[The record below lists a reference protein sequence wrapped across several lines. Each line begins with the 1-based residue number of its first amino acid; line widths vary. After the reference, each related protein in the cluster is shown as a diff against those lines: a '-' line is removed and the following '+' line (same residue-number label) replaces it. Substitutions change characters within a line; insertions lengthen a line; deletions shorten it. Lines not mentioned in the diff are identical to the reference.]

1 MQRQIVSFRTVL
13 ILLWG
18 ASPQAIILLILASSL
33 TGFLTPIGLL
43 CTQHFLDAIVS
54 SVSAGGKF
62 ASVVI
67 WLLLL
72 LGVTLFGNLT
82 SMALQTLRANFS
94 DVLALHI
101 TQKISSKENIP
112 SRIICVRN
120 IEFYVIYIIR
130 FHVPIFIQSGIF
142 MIIQVVLFKQL
153 LISQQFCII
162 DLHTITVRVL
172 IRRNKIVVANW
183 NKITRLIN
191 FVRDLIRKM

>member
-1 MQRQIVSFRTVL
+1 MLKKLFTKMQRQIVSFRTVL

-43 CTQHFLDAIVS
+43 CTQHFLDAIVR

-101 TQKISSKENIP
+101 TQKTLATVYKGNI
-112 SRIICVRN
+112 IKNLIMDC
-120 IEFYVIYIIR
+120 
-130 FHVPIFIQSGIF
+130 QSYTKYRPNETTGGIF
-142 MIIQVVLFKQL
+142 V
-153 LISQQFCII
+153 SW
-162 DLHTITVRVL
+162 
-172 IRRNKIVVANW
+172 RRKEELPTGA
-183 NKITRLIN
+183 
-191 FVRDLIRKM
+191 

>member
-1 MQRQIVSFRTVL
+1 MKGFVGSGLQLKAADICKFGIYQSLNCAVIEKRQ
-13 ILLWG
+13 
-18 ASPQAIILLILASSL
+18 
-33 TGFLTPIGLL
+33 GF
-43 CTQHFLDAIVS
+43 VY
-54 SVSAGGKF
+54 
-62 ASVVI
+62 
-67 WLLLL
+67 
-72 LGVTLFGNLT
+72 
-82 SMALQTLRANFS
+82 
-94 DVLALHI
+94 
-101 TQKISSKENIP
+101 QKISSKENIP

-191 FVRDLIRKM
+191 FVRDLIRKMIGKKPPSRRPNRRDTQELTTQRWCFSVLSESFFP

>member
-1 MQRQIVSFRTVL
+1 MLKKLFTKMQRQIVSFRTVL

-43 CTQHFLDAIVS
+43 CTQHFLDAIVR

-82 SMALQTLRANFS
+82 SMHFKRSEQTLVMYWRFISRKRLLQNIK
-94 DVLALHI
+94 LY
-101 TQKISSKENIP
+101 TQKRLK
-112 SRIICVRN
+112 RKK
-120 IEFYVIYIIR
+120 
-130 FHVPIFIQSGIF
+130 F
-142 MIIQVVLFKQL
+142 M
-153 LISQQFCII
+153 
-162 DLHTITVRVL
+162 TVSIWR
-172 IRRNKIVVANW
+172 
-183 NKITRLIN
+183 
-191 FVRDLIRKM
+191 

>member
-1 MQRQIVSFRTVL
+1 MLKKLFTKMQRQIVSFRTVL

-43 CTQHFLDAIVS
+43 CTQHFLDAIVR

-101 TQKISSKENIP
+101 TQKTLAKYQVIHAEAFEKNARPNQLYYVEKFNAWSFSAFIYPEN
-112 SRIICVRN
+112 
-120 IEFYVIYIIR
+120 EEE
-130 FHVPIFIQSGIF
+130 
-142 MIIQVVLFKQL
+142 VLYALQRSFQN
-153 LISQQFCII
+153 
-162 DLHTITVRVL
+162 
-172 IRRNKIVVANW
+172 RR
-183 NKITRLIN
+183 
-191 FVRDLIRKM
+191 